1 MLKVYI
7 KLRALKETKSG
18 WKKGEY
24 FEMVNDIFDKRNG
37 FAFWQLDQ
45 EWEVVKME
53 IKEYKPINIG

>member
-37 FAFWQLDQ
+37 VAF
-45 EWEVVKME
+45 
-53 IKEYKPINIG
+53 